1 MSSPRGEVVVTGLG
15 AVTPVGL
22 TAPETWK
29 ALCAGRS
36 GAGRITQFDASA
48 LPVQIAAEVRGFDPT
63 RCGDGKMAARLE
75 RFAQFALVSASEA
88 LADAGLNPGEVEP
101 DRIGVVMN
109 TGGGGVGLVEREKAA
124 MDERGPRRVSPL
136 FVPMM
141 MSNIASCQISISLG
155 LGGPTLTSTAACA
168 AGVLAVV
175 DAARLIRDGEADAII
190 AGGCESALTPLAFAA
205 MSNMRALSRRNN
217 EPERASRPFDLDRD
231 GFVFGEGAVAMVLER
246 RDHAEA
252 RGARIYAAVLGGAV
266 TADAYHVAAPDPE
279 GRGAA
284 RAMARALRQS
294 EISPDEVDY
303 VCAHATA
310 TEVGDVAEALAI
322 RQALGRR
329 ADSVAVSA
337 PKSMVG
343 HLMGAAGALGA
354 LVAVKAI
361 HEGVVPP
368 TINLERQDPRCDLDC
383 VPNVARSMEVGIAM
397 TNGFGFG
404 GQNIVAVFARV

>member
-1 MSSPRGEVVVTGLG
+1 VSSSRDDVVVTGLG

-22 TAPETWK
+22 SAPETWQ

-36 GAGRITQFDASA
+36 GVGRITQFDASA

-63 RCGDGKMAARLE
+63 RCGDGKMAGRLE
-75 RFAQFALVSASEA
+75 RFAQFALAAATEA
-88 LADAGLNPGEVEP
+88 LADAGLNPGEAEA

-109 TGGGGVGLVEREKAA
+109 TGGGGVGLVEREKAV
-124 MDERGPRRVSPL
+124 MDARGPRRVSPL

-141 MSNIASCQISISLG
+141 MSNIAACQISISLG
-155 LGGPTLTSTAACA
+155 FGGPVLTSTAACA

-175 DAARLIRDGEADAII
+175 DAVRLIRNGEADVII
-190 AGGCESALTPLAFAA
+190 AGGCESALTPLSFAA
-205 MSNMRALSRRNN
+205 MSNMRALSRRND

-231 GFVFGEGAVAMVLER
+231 GFVFGEGAVALVLER

-266 TADAYHVAAPDPE
+266 TADAYHVAAPDPD

-284 RAMARALRQS
+284 RAMMRALQQS
-294 EISPDEVDY
+294 GLSPDEVDY
-303 VCAHATA
+303 ICAHATA
-310 TEVGDVAEALAI
+310 TEVGDVAEARAI
-322 RQALGRR
+322 RQALGYR
-329 ADSVAVSA
+329 ADRVAVSA

-368 TINLERQDPRCDLDC
+368 TINLERQDPECDLDC
-383 VPNVARSMEVGIAM
+383 VPNVARRMEVGVAM
-397 TNGFGFG
+397 ANGFGFG
-404 GQNIVAVFARV
+404 GQNIVALFGRA